1 MASKSG
7 ILSIVAWS
15 LVVVLLV
22 CAGAMGIMSQKETAR
37 ADGLRDALLQVGTSA
52 GVAELTSE
60 SLEGNEALPNTVQQ
74 LEGAILGDKQEL
86 ISTKD
91 ALTAAQE
98 QVSSAQAEITKLSE
112 GTEEHKSKADSL
124 SKELAA
130 KSEQLDEAKAQAE
143 KAEKALAKAKKS
155 ADKKAKK
162 LSAKLDDVKAEMA
175 EETARLQGDLD
186 AALQQLSAQDSV
198 GESGVSEE
206 VAMAADGEVAVE
218 EAVIEAEPEM
228 AVEEVVEEVVIEPGR
243 IIGQSEMFS
252 LIRYSAASGALF
264 LRFQDGQ
271 TLNYQDVPEDVVED
285 MLTSEAKLD
294 MKYRFNIQGNY
305 KSLPP
310 DGVVVRKYWKNERYR
325 PQSQDVRLIEDAPL
339 PEVVVE
345 EAVIVEEK
353 AAEEVVVE
361 EAVVEEVVEEE

>member
-15 LVVVLLV
+15 LVVILLV

-37 ADGLRDALLQVGTSA
+37 ADGLRDALLQVGASA

-98 QVSSAQAEITKLSE
+98 QVSSAQAEITTLTQ
-112 GTEEHKSKADSL
+112 GVDDHKSKADSL

-186 AALQQLSAQDSV
+186 AALQQLSAQESA

-206 VAMAADGEVAVE
+206 VAVE
-218 EAVIEAEPEM
+218 EVVVETEPEM
-228 AVEEVVEEVVIEPGR
+228 VAEEVVEEVVIEAGR

-264 LRFQDGQ
+264 LRLQDGQ
-271 TLNYQDVPEDVVED
+271 TLNYQNVPEDVVED
-285 MLTSEAKLD
+285 MLNSEAKLD

-339 PEVVVE
+339 PEVIVE
-345 EAVIVEEK
+345 EAVVIEEK
-353 AAEEVVVE
+353 AAEDVVVE